1 MRVRSLRL
9 RLLAA
14 VAALAWGAAAV
25 AVLVA
30 YRPGDPVAPLVAA
43 TPIVGVLASLAA
55 LAWPP
60 LVRSHRAS
68 ALVMWV
74 EILGLLLLLP
84 SAANL
89 VSALRGRT
97 GLPFLP
103 SAEDAYGWFL
113 ALAAAS
119 LFAGLGAS
127 RRLLGAT
134 SMRAPR
140 AALAALIAVALL
152 ALGSGVSGV
161 AMLGTE
167 LAYTS
172 AARVAPLASAEQP
185 VPPSCSQLPDVADTA
200 GVSIEAEARAGSQV
214 IGSVSLAGTRAGT
227 DERWS
232 ATLTGWPVDTGREPS
247 SLGYVRVGSSAWL
260 RSGTAPWSSVPVDE
274 TIIPY
279 VEVGATPAPVI
290 VQDRETLDSEVLRVA
305 LASPARLAAEDVG
318 LELVDGVRARH
329 CRLLAGGSIALQAFR
344 PLRWLLGEAPLSDR
358 SSIADWRGSL
368 DWWILPGGRL
378 AVASVSVEGLNPGWP
393 GGLQT
398 TLQATLTSKP
408 LPAAPSITA
417 PAP

>member
-14 VAALAWGAAAV
+14 VAALAWGAAAL

-30 YRPGDPVAPLVAA
+30 YRPGAPMAPLVAA
-43 TPIVGVLASLAA
+43 TPIVGTLASLAA

-68 ALVMWV
+68 AFVMWIG
-74 EILGLLLLLP
+74 ILGLLLLLP
-84 SAANL
+84 SVANL
-89 VSALRGRT
+89 VAALQGPT
-97 GLPFLP
+97 GSPFLP

-113 ALAAAS
+113 ALAATS
-119 LFAGLGAS
+119 LFAGLGLS

-140 AALAALIAVALL
+140 AALASLIAVALL
-152 ALGSGVSGV
+152 AVGSGVSGV

-172 AARVAPLASAEQP
+172 TARTAPLPSEEQP
-185 VPPSCSQLPDVADTA
+185 VPPPCSQLPGVADA
-200 GVSIEAEARAGSQV
+200 ASVSVQGEARAGSQV
-214 IGSVSLAGTRAGT
+214 VGTVSLTGSRAGT

-232 ATLTGWPVDTGREPS
+232 ATLTGWPVTTGREPS
-247 SLGYVRVGSSAWL
+247 SLAYVRVGSSAWL
-260 RSGTAPWSSVPVDE
+260 RSGTSPWDSVPVDE

-290 VQDRETLDSEVLRVA
+290 VQARETLDSEVIRVA
-305 LASPARLAAEDVG
+305 LANPARLAAEDVG
-318 LELVDGVRARH
+318 LELVGGARARH

-344 PLRWLLGEAPLSDR
+344 PLRWLLGEPPLSDQ

-368 DWWILPGGRL
+368 DWWVLPGGRL

-398 TLQATLTSKP
+398 TLQATLTSTP
-408 LPAAPSITA
+408 LAVAPSITA